1 MQTFGSVIVYIVVT
15 ALIAGII
22 EVLLKKWSGNQLKRG
37 LIAFGGGSP
46 DSSRLWERVYWQYE
60 QKPRFIGTLLESPKA
75 IWCAVTV
82 MILIPFEW
90 WQIYF
95 VPILIPYSGLLTILL
110 WSAWLHAL
118 DEHGNIH
125 AQVEY
130 IQMKEKLEMLEDK
143 S

>member
-1 MQTFGSVIVYIVVT
+1 M
-15 ALIAGII
+15 
-22 EVLLKKWSGNQLKRG
+22 KRG
-37 LIAFGGGSP
+37 LIAYCGGPPEGA
-46 DSSRLWERVYWQYE
+46 RLWERVYWQYE
-60 QKPRFIGTLLESPKA
+60 QRPRFLGTLLESPKS

-95 VPILIPYSGLLTILL
+95 VNLLVPYSGLLLFLL
-110 WSAWLHAL
+110 GSAWLHAL

-130 IQMKEKLEMLEDK
+130 IQTKEKLETSEDT